1 MPLPVQDS
9 RWTTL
14 TTAYGGG
21 CDELIAWLRLAYE
34 QGMTDDL
41 LGDIINE
48 IQHQGETSEAMYAV
62 APHLL
67 ALAEAADPK
76 AAQQFAIHAGLI
88 HCASQTKS
96 AVPCPDDLRVDF
108 DRSAAVGRE
117 MLMRML
123 PAAKDLDDFK
133 YEVAALAGFMGHGRF
148 GLVIE
153 GLEFFEDQFYHP
165 AFEEPIPDA

>member
-1 MPLPVQDS
+1 
-9 RWTTL
+9 L

-21 CDELIAWLRLAYE
+21 CDELIAWLRLAYD
-34 QGMTDDL
+34 QGMTDDR

-48 IQHQGETSEAMYAV
+48 IQHQGDTSEAMYAV

-67 ALAEAADPK
+67 ALAEATHPK
-76 AAQQFAIHAGLI
+76 AAHQFVIHAGLI

-96 AVPCPDDLRVDF
+96 AVQCPDDLRAEF
-108 DRSAAVGRE
+108 DSSAEVGRE

-123 PAAKDLDDFK
+123 PAAEDLDDFK
-133 YEVAALAGFMGHGRF
+133 YKVAALAGFMEHGRF

-153 GLEFFEDQFYHP
+153 AVEFFDDQFYHS